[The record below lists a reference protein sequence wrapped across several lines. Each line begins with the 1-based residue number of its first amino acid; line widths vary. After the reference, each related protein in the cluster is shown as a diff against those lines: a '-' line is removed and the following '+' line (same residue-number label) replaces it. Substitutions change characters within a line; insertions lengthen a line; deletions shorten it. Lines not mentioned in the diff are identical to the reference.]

1 MAIMTNVRI
10 NTKFGVARKDKRGY
24 YQISSRKEGNK
35 GKLLHRLI
43 FEAFYKIKLPNNII
57 IHHEDE
63 NPSNNEIW
71 NLIPMTQNE
80 HVVLHHKGKLLS
92 KETRKKLSLSKQ
104 GEKHPNYGKP
114 LPKETRE
121 KIRQANT
128 GHKHS
133 DETKQKIGKAH
144 AGKTISY
151 EDKLKMS
158 KSQNSTGYFRV
169 SFYKNKNYKKGFGYR
184 YQWYENGKRHKIESK
199 SIESLKEKVLAR
211 GLKWEKLE
219 AIQ

>member
-10 NTKFGVARKDKRGY
+10 NTEFGVARKDKRGY
-24 YQISSRKEGNK
+24 YRISSRKEGNK

-43 FEAFYKIKLPNNII
+43 FEEFYKTKLPKNIV
-57 IHHEDE
+57 IHHNDGD
-63 NPSNNEIW
+63 PTNNNIW
-71 NLIPMTQNE
+71 NLIPMRWEE
-80 HVVLHHKGKLLS
+80 HTFLHHKGREFS
-92 KETRKKLSLSKQ
+92 KEHRQHISEAMK
-104 GEKHPNYGKP
+104 GEKHRNYGKP

-133 DETKQKIGKAH
+133 DETKQKISKAH

-184 YQWYENGKRHKIESK
+184 YQWYENGKRHKMESK